1 LFFLCPYDL
10 LGVKK
15 PPEKVKAEV
24 LQIRL
29 SSAEKQAFALAAE
42 LDGKKVS
49 EWVRDRLR
57 RDSRQEL
64 EAHGQPVPFLPS
76 NKAAT

>member
-1 LFFLCPYDL
+1 MKRGAPP
-10 LGVKK
+10 K
-15 PPEKVKAEV
+15 PADKAKGQL

-29 SSAEKQAFALAAE
+29 SDSEKQAFADAAE

-57 RDSRQEL
+57 RASRAEL
-64 EAHGQPVPFLPS
+64 EEQGRDVAFLS
-76 NKAAT
+76 RSGK